1 MDVDEPQF
9 LDFDDGPRRRR
20 LAYRLAEAGRGGRL
34 GLIWLPGF
42 LSDMASTKALALAA
56 WAEDHCLPMLR
67 FDYSG
72 HGLSQGDL
80 RDSAIGDWLAE
91 ASAMLGLLLA
101 KTPRAILI
109 GSSMG
114 GWMALLL
121 ARKLVQEGALR
132 NLAGI
137 VLIAPAWDMTEEL
150 IWTRMTDEAKATVAR
165 DGVFYEPSLYG
176 DPYPITERL
185 IEEGR
190 KHLIGAGP
198 LDLNLPVRILQ
209 GMRDPDV
216 PWSHAIKLMERL
228 RSDDVELTLVKDGD
242 HRLSREQD
250 LRRLESTVAA
260 LVATCAAPLSPLSP

>member
-1 MDVDEPQF
+1 MGAGEPQF
-9 LDFDDGPRRRR
+9 LDFGEGPRLRR
-20 LAYRLAEAGRGGRL
+20 LTYRLAEAGGGGGL

-56 WAEDHCLPMLR
+56 WAEDQGLPMLR

-72 HGLSQGDL
+72 HGLSTGDL
-80 RDSAIGDWLAE
+80 KEGAIGDWLAE

-101 KTPRAILI
+101 KTPRAIAI

-114 GWMALLL
+114 GWIALLL
-121 ARKLVQEGALR
+121 ARSLALEGAVSK
-132 NLAGI
+132 LAGL

-150 IWTRMTDEAKATVAR
+150 IWNRMTDEAKTALAR
-165 DGVFYEPSLYG
+165 DGVFHEPSLYG
-176 DPYPITERL
+176 DPYPITRRL

-190 KHLIGAGP
+190 GHLIGAGP
-198 LDLNLPVRILQ
+198 LDLDLPVRILQ

-216 PWSHAIKLMERL
+216 PWRHTLDLVEKIGSG
-228 RSDDVELTLVKDGD
+228 DVELTLIKDGD

-250 LRRLESTVAA
+250 LRRLEATVAA
-260 LVATCAAPLSPLSP
+260 LVAHSV